1 MIKIKMELI
10 NYFRRERVMLLEL
23 HENFQILV
31 NNMDIYPSLIKHGG
45 INASFAQ
52 SSCEKLK
59 SL

>member
-1 MIKIKMELI
+1 MELI

-45 INASFAQ
+45 INVSFAQ

-59 SL
+59 IL